1 MRLLLLVLSVAL
13 GLGAQ
18 AFGQTL
24 EELKNDGKNP
34 DNVLTYGMGYSLQRY
49 SPLREVNKM
58 TVKRLV
64 PVWSSALTTSGASR
78 PNRSSMSM

>member
-24 EELKNDGKNP
+24 EELKNDGKN
-34 DNVLTYGMGYSLQRY
+34 R
-49 SPLREVNKM
+49 
-58 TVKRLV
+58 
-64 PVWSSALTTSGASR
+64 TTF
-78 PNRSSMSM
+78 